1 MLDTRYKYDKIKN
14 MAGMLDVIDKE
25 SCASFLM
32 DDATRTIAIIYT
44 IHSMKDVLI
53 VWKGLDWESFLLRL
67 LNVRAMFKVII
78 CIVSVSPSRAY

>member
-1 MLDTRYKYDKIKN
+1 MIECKN

-44 IHSMKDVLI
+44 THSMKDVLI
-53 VWKGLDWESFLLRL
+53 IWKGPNWESFLLRL
-67 LNVRAMFKVII
+67 LNAKAMFKVIV
-78 CIVSVSPSRAY
+78 CIVSMSPSRAY